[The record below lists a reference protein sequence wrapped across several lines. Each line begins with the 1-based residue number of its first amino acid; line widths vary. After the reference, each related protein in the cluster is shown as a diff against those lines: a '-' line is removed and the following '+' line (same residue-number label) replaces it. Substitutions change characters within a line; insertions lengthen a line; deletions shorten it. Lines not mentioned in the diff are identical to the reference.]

1 MRPIVMTLLTLLA
14 PAVALGGCGAQTF
27 VAERQAISQAQFAFE
42 RLVLRQAD
50 VPLLNPDAGAAF
62 DVVLKVTNPN
72 SVDARLD
79 QLDYDLYLEGQK
91 VGSGAMTEDF
101 AVPAG
106 ATDTLILP
114 VKIKYQGLPSLATEA
129 MQKRQANVTLKGVS
143 HLDTPFGRLDYP
155 VELNHLAT
163 F

>member
-1 MRPIVMTLLTLLA
+1 MMTLLTLLA
-14 PAVALGGCGAQTF
+14 PTIALGGCGAQTF
-27 VAERQAISQAQFAFE
+27 VAERQAISQAQFDFE
-42 RLVLRQAD
+42 RLVLRRAD
-50 VPLLNPDAGAAF
+50 VPLLNPEAGAEF
-62 DVVLKVTNPN
+62 DVVLRVTNPN

-91 VGSGAMTEDF
+91 VGSGAMTNDF

-114 VKIKYQGLPSLATEA
+114 ITLKYQGLPSLAIEA

-143 HLDTPFGRLDYP
+143 HLATPFGRLDYP